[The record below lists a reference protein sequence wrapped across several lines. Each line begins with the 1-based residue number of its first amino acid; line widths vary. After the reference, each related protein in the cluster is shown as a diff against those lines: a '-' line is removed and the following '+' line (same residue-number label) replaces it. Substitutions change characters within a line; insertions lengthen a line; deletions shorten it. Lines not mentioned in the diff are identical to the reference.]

1 VPAATYARLWEG
13 VTVSATIGPQLGY
26 VWRMDLVG
34 PRPAP
39 AGAAAPPAGP
49 DAAVPAGWPAAVAGL
64 LADPGVEVDP
74 AVVVTATDAATA
86 LGEPVGPARPLFE
99 QPLPVGRMRGCR
111 YLAASGGRASVSV
124 FTAAGETVKLLARLR
139 GRFGEAL
146 PGVGDQV
153 WLRGDTIAVVRGEV
167 LVSIRLQGRHVPDR
181 PAALKRLAAA
191 AVERLAVT
199 GTPA

>member
-1 VPAATYARLWEG
+1 MGG
-13 VTVSATIGPQLGY
+13 VTASATVGPQLGY

-34 PRPAP
+34 AP
-39 AGAAAPPAGP
+39 PEPTQAAMPPPAGP
-49 DAAVPAGWPAAVAGL
+49 DAATPAGWQAAVAGL

-74 AVVVTATDAATA
+74 ATVVTAADAGAA
-86 LGEPVGPARPLFE
+86 LGEPVGPAKPLIE

-111 YLAASGGRASVSV
+111 YLAASGERASVSV

-146 PGVGDQV
+146 PGVGDQA

-191 AVERLAVT
+191 AVERLAAAT